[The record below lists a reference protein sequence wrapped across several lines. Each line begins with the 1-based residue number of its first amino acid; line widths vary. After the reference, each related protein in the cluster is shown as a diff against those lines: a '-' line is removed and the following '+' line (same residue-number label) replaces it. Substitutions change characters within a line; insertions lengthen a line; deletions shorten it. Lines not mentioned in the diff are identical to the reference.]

1 MINWSSV
8 DVIDPLMDEVIIVKN
23 KGSTKL
29 IILDSRHGIEHNILT
44 LLESGFIKWSDTNG

>member
-1 MINWSSV
+1 MINWLSV

-29 IILDSRHGIEHNILT
+29 IILDSRHGIEHNILM
-44 LLESGFIKWSDTNG
+44 LLEGGFIRWSDTE